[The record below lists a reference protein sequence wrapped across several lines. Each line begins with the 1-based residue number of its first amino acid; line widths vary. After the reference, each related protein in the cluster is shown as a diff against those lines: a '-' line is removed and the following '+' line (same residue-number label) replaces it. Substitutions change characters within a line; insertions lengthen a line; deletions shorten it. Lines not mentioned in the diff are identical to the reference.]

1 MNKVFEPGEMEL
13 ADPRGDPN
21 RVIEIQHK
29 VQELLEA
36 NRQRREGVRQE
47 ILDQGAWALPGL
59 INATF
64 VWMNRLESEQAQ
76 VMLATLM
83 VELARGNAAGMDLLF
98 RVGALET
105 PFAVPRS
112 IARRALEQLAWKPT
126 DKNLLQLE
134 QQIRL
139 YRGLDDIPSMLDLYA
154 LSVLTGD
161 DRQLSIALDECRQWA
176 KRRLKQ
182 SGDLLALLIRAY
194 PGQVEKI
201 LTKIILALQDEYRDE
216 SVADNL
222 VRPLSP
228 IPGAWLQD
236 GVLLGVSNQ
245 VLRQLRTHRHTTIE
259 YLWIH
264 AVQDYKKESPRLWQ
278 NYLHDA
284 GNQIKRNATEPES
297 IYRYWFRA
305 LHAVNEMDYIIE
317 QTLDKNDD
325 WGTMAA
331 LDLLFLSRRQSRQPR
346 QLEQSKRALQA
357 LQDLETSD
365 PVRFRRANELFSR
378 LVAGS
383 KEEGEIVE
391 GRGAAGLTL
400 G

>member
-1 MNKVFEPGEMEL
+1 MIKVFEPGEIEL

-21 RVIEIQHK
+21 RVIEIQQK

-36 NRQRREGVRQE
+36 NRQRREGVKQE

-64 VWMNRLESEQAQ
+64 VWMNRLESEQTQ

-83 VELARGNAAGMDLLF
+83 AELAQGNLAAIDLLF

-105 PFAVPRS
+105 PFAIPRS

-126 DKNLLQLE
+126 DKNLQQLE

-139 YRGLDDIPSMLDLYA
+139 YDIPSMLDLYA
-154 LSVLTGD
+154 LSLRTGKE
-161 DRQLSIALDECRQWA
+161 RELSTALNECRQWA
-176 KRRLKQ
+176 KGRLKQ
-182 SGDLLALLIRAY
+182 SGDLLALLIRSHPTQAERIMT
-194 PGQVEKI
+194 QV
-201 LTKIILALQDEYRDE
+201 ILAVQDEYKDE
-216 SVADNL
+216 NVADIL
-222 VRPLSP
+222 VRPLCP
-228 IPGAWLQD
+228 IPGAWLQE
-236 GVLLGVSNQ
+236 GILLRVSNQ
-245 VLRQLRTHRHTTIE
+245 VLHQVRTHRHTTVE

-264 AVQDYKKESPRLWQ
+264 AVQDWKKESPRLWQ
-278 NYLHDA
+278 DYLHSFGD
-284 GNQIKRNATEPES
+284 QIKRNAIEPES

-317 QTLDKNDD
+317 QAQDKNED

-331 LDLLFLSRRQSRQPR
+331 LDLLFLSRRQTRQPR
-346 QLEQSKRALQA
+346 QSEQSKQAAQA
-357 LQDLETSD
+357 LGDLESD
-365 PVRFRRANELFSR
+365 NPERFRHASELFNR

-383 KEEGEIVE
+383 KDEGGVVE
-391 GRGAAGLTL
+391 LKGVSDLI
-400 G
+400 